1 MNQSALAAHFKSNR
15 FLDSIREYQRI
26 HPVRAEQIRM
36 LCVFALMLGFGFAG
50 STSTEQIRLFG
61 HAIPPLCTF
70 KMLTGFDCPGCG
82 LTRAFVFALHGHFY
96 ASYMMHIWGIPLA
109 LFTLF
114 QIPYRLILIATNR
127 PAGKWFSPSV
137 RPWVTRFL
145 GLSLVLPWLA
155 KTAFLIP
162 ILLF

>member
-1 MNQSALAAHFKSNR
+1 MNHGAFAAHFKSNR
-15 FLDSIREYQRI
+15 LLDSLREYQRV

-36 LCVFALMLGFGFAG
+36 MFVFALMLAFGFAG

-61 HAIPPLCTF
+61 HAIPPLCSF

-82 LTRAFVFALHGHFY
+82 LTRAFVFALHGQFY

-109 LFTLF
+109 LFCLA
-114 QIPYRLILIATNR
+114 QIPYRLILIVKNR
-127 PAGKWFSPSV
+127 PAGRWFAPSV
-137 RPWVTRFL
+137 KLWVTRFM
-145 GLSLVLPWLA
+145 GLSLILPWLV

>member
-1 MNQSALAAHFKSNR
+1 MNQSVSAAHFKANR
-15 FLDSIREYQRI
+15 LLDPLREYQRI

-36 LCVFALMLGFGFAG
+36 LCVFALMLAFGLAG
-50 STSTEQIRLFG
+50 STSTETIRLLG
-61 HAIPPLCTF
+61 YPIPPLCTF

-82 LTRAFVFALHGHFY
+82 LTRAFVFALHGQFY

-109 LFTLF
+109 LFVLI
-114 QIPYRLILIATNR
+114 QIPYRLFLIVKDR
-127 PAGKWFSPSV
+127 PAGRWFSPSAK
-137 RPWVTRFL
+137 PWVTRFL
-145 GLSLVLPWLA
+145 GLSLVLPWLV